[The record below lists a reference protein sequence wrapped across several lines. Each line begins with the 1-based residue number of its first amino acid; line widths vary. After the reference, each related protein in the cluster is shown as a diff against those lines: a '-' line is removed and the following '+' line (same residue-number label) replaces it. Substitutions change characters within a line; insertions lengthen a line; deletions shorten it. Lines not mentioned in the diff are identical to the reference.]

1 MKKILGLGNAL
12 VDIITEVDD
21 EVLLKEF
28 NLPKGSMTLV
38 DEKFSKEIFSKT
50 EKFNKTKASGGSA
63 ANTIHGLA
71 KLGSPVSFVG
81 KVGSDELG
89 DFFYNDMKENNIV
102 PLMIKGK
109 TDTGKAQAFIT
120 RDAERTFAT
129 YLGAAV
135 EMTAKDIEEKLFDEH
150 DLVYVEG
157 YLVQNHELL
166 EHTLKMAKD
175 KGLEVALDLASY
187 NVVEDNLDFLRKMV
201 SNYVDIIFAN
211 EEEAQAYTGE
221 PDPEKALLRLATETK
236 IAIVKVGKK
245 GSLIRHKN
253 QTFTIKINPEKGI
266 DTTGAGD
273 LYAAGFLHGYIQ
285 NLPMTVCGELGSLL
299 AGNVIKVIGAKIEQ
313 KNWADIKIRARQLK
327 ENARFSGKSC

>member
-38 DEKFSKEIFSKT
+38 DEKFSKKIFSRT
-50 EKFNKTKASGGSA
+50 EKLNKTKASGGSA

-89 DFFYNDMKENNIV
+89 DFFFNDMKENNIE
-102 PLMIKGK
+102 PFMIRTK

-129 YLGAAV
+129 YLGAAI
-135 EMTAKDIEEKLFDEH
+135 EMTAKDIEEKLFEGH
-150 DLVYVEG
+150 DIVYVEG

-166 EHTLKMAKD
+166 EHSLKLAKSR
-175 KGLEVALDLASY
+175 GLEVALDLASY
-187 NVVEDNLDFLRKMV
+187 NVVEDNLEFLGDMV
-201 SNYVDIIFAN
+201 RNYVDIVFAN

-221 PDPEKALLRLATETK
+221 SDPEKALLKLASETK
-236 IAIVKVGKK
+236 IAVVKVGKK
-245 GSLIRHKN
+245 GSLIRHQN
-253 QTFTIKINPEKGI
+253 ETFTIKINPEKGV

-285 NLPMTVCGELGSLL
+285 DMPMTTCGELGSLL
-299 AGNVIKVIGAKIEQ
+299 AGNVIKVIGAKIKQE
-313 KNWADIKIRARQLK
+313 NWKEIILKAEQLK
-327 ENARFSGKSC
+327 KRSA

>member
-50 EKFNKTKASGGSA
+50 EKLNKTKASGGSA

-89 DFFYNDMKENNIV
+89 DFFYNDMKENNII

-166 EHTLKMAKD
+166 EHTLKLAKA

-201 SNYVDIIFAN
+201 SNYVDIVFAN

-221 PDPEKALLRLATETK
+221 SDPEKALLKLATETK
-236 IAIVKVGKK
+236 IAVVKVGKK
-245 GSLIRHKN
+245 GSLIRHEN

-285 NLPMTVCGELGSLL
+285 NLPVTVCGELGSLL

-313 KNWADIKIRARQLK
+313 KNWADIKTKVGQLK
-327 ENARFSGKSC
+327 ENA